1 MRIALRLCTS
11 LLVLMSVALIPG
23 SSAWARVSHGYTG
36 VFSLHIGASAV
47 PDTGIP
53 GVARIAGIHPNP
65 FNPSATIVFEV
76 AEPGIAEVTVYDL
89 AGRLVRRLESGPRPG
104 GRYETTWDGRDDRG
118 RGVSTGVYFCR
129 LKTEHGT
136 ATRKMTLT
144 K

>member
-1 MRIALRLCTS
+1 MATSLRLWTS
-11 LLVLMSVALIPG
+11 LLVIVSAALFAG
-23 SSAWARVSHGYTG
+23 SNAWARVSHGYTG

-47 PDTGIP
+47 PGTGVP
-53 GVARIAGIHPNP
+53 GVVRIAGIHPNP

-76 AEPGIAEVTVYDL
+76 AQPGMSVLAVYDL
-89 AGRLVRRLESGPRPG
+89 AGRLVRRLEAGPRLA
-104 GRYETTWDGRDDRG
+104 GRYEVTWDGRDDRG

-129 LKTEHGT
+129 LHTSHGT